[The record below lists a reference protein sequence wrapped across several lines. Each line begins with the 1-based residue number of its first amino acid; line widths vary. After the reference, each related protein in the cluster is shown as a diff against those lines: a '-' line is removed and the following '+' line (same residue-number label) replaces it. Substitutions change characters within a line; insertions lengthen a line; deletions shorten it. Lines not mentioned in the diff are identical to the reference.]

1 MTNRNQ
7 LIANFLKYHGWHK
20 ASRLP
25 LANDASFRRYER
37 LVDGTHRA
45 ILMDAPPKKEDVG
58 PFIYIARLLSKLGYS
73 APTIKASDP
82 TNGLLL
88 LEDFGDETYT
98 HILTNV
104 PQKPPEQE
112 LYAMATD
119 LLIDLHRRPNSE
131 TLPPHLPPYN
141 EDRLLEEVLLF
152 TDWYMPA
159 VLNCKIDIRCR
170 NSYINA
176 WQKLLIPILE
186 AEPTLVLRD
195 YHVDNL
201 VWLPARSGVAACG
214 VLDFQ
219 DAVAGHRGYDLI
231 SLLEDAR
238 RDITDDLREDMMHR
252 YLEAQ
257 TNFTDQIG
265 TEEKF
270 RRDCAILAAQRHS
283 KVIGIF
289 TRLSLRDAKD
299 NYLLHIPR
307 VWSLLETALQ
317 HQALAPIADW
327 MAEYLPLAQRVVPTH
342 DRKKR

>member
-1 MTNRNQ
+1 MTNRNRS
-7 LIANFLKYHGWHK
+7 IANFLKIHGWNH

-37 LVDGTHRA
+37 LVDGTRRA
-45 ILMDAPPKKEDVG
+45 ILMDAPPQKEDVG
-58 PFIYIARLLSKLGYS
+58 PFICIARLLSKLGYS
-73 APTIKASDP
+73 APTIKAADP
-82 TNGLLL
+82 EKGLLL

-98 HILTNV
+98 RILNNV
-104 PQKPPEQE
+104 RQKPTEQE
-112 LYAMATD
+112 LYAMAID
-119 LLIDLHRRPNSE
+119 LLIDLHRRSNSE
-131 TLPPHLPPYN
+131 TLPPDLPPYN

-159 VLNCKIDIRCR
+159 VLNHKIDRRCR
-170 NSYINA
+170 NSYIDA
-176 WQKLLIPILE
+176 WQKILIPILE

-238 RDITDDLREDMMHR
+238 RDITHDLREGMMYR
-252 YLEAQ
+252 YLQAQ
-257 TNFTDQIG
+257 NNFTEQIG
-265 TEEKF
+265 TEENF
-270 RRDCAILAAQRHS
+270 RRDCTILAAQRHS

-289 TRLSLRDAKD
+289 TRLSLRDAKND
-299 NYLLHIPR
+299 YLLHIPR
-307 VWSLLETALQ
+307 VWALLETALQ
-317 HQALAPIADW
+317 HHTLSPLADW
-327 MAEYLPLAQRVVPTH
+327 MTEYLPVELRVVPTQ
-342 DRKKR
+342 DRK